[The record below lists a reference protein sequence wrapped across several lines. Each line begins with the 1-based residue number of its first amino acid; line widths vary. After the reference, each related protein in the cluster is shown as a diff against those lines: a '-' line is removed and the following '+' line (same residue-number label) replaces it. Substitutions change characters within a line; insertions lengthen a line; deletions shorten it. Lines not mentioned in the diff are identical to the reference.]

1 MASYDSD
8 SDGVQSL
15 RDASIHPMS
24 QTGSGNILFDLA
36 LLTRKGGGFGAS
48 TISAGAIEARRVE
61 TRL

>member
-36 LLTRKGGGFGAS
+36 LLKILCPFAADLTV
-48 TISAGAIEARRVE
+48 AR
-61 TRL
+61 